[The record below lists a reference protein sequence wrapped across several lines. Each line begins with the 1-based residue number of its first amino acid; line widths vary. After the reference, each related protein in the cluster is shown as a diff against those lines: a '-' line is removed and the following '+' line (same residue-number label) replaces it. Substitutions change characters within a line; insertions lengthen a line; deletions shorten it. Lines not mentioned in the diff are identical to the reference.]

1 MLLREGETTDPEL
14 LGRLNDWANRTGWDL
29 FMGRYDPMI
38 RRYCRRTSGFDGD
51 LLEELCQRIR
61 IELARRLVRY
71 QYDPSHRFRA
81 WLKRLCH
88 SRAVDMW
95 RQRRAGWRKFAILP
109 IDRWVEPQLEWDDDE
124 DQQPVP
130 EAIMNEAE
138 RVQGAVRA
146 RVDERTWG
154 VFWQIVIEGRSVR
167 ETAEHFGM
175 SYAAA
180 FAAQK
185 RVRRMLRQEANRS
198 GSVGLVEV

>member
-1 MLLREGETTDPEL
+1 
-14 LGRLNDWANRTGWDL
+14 
-29 FMGRYDPMI
+29 
-38 RRYCRRTSGFDGD
+38 
-51 LLEELCQRIR
+51 
-61 IELARRLVRY
+61 
-71 QYDPSHRFRA
+71 
-81 WLKRLCH
+81 
-88 SRAVDMW
+88 
-95 RQRRAGWRKFAILP
+95 
-109 IDRWVEPQLEWDDDE
+109 
-124 DQQPVP
+124 
-130 EAIMNEAE
+130 MNEAE